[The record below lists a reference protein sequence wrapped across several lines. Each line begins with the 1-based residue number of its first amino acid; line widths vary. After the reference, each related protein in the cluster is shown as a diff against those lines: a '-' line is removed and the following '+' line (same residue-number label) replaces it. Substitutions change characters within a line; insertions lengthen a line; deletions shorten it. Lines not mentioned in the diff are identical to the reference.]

1 MRPQRTGFRPESA
14 DLRLV
19 KSLFEG
25 EINEQTDEETKS
37 LLCPTVLRFHQTAA
51 PSPPPKKNRQM
62 RFIDSPKNKAGY
74 TSTLV
79 ACGWAGSVLQKV
91 TRTSG
96 QERYARKPQKRQKK

>member
-1 MRPQRTGFRPESA
+1 MNKQM
-14 DLRLV
+14 
-19 KSLFEG
+19 KKQSLFCALQFFVS
-25 EINEQTDEETKS
+25 IRP
-37 LLCPTVLRFHQTAA
+37 L
-51 PSPPPKKNRQM
+51 PPPPPKKKNRQM